1 MDAQISKDPYF
12 SQKRASSILFGVL
25 LVHIGIIAIPL
36 IYSSLTDYFDPPV
49 IVMKVGLADLP
60 LGDSPDAGAPADAP
74 ADSAVSEPDPVS
86 VDDIPDPHQ
95 VADLPP
101 DIPPPPPKVE
111 NPPPKPKTDTK
122 KPVEEPPPKPK
133 TDTKTNV
140 KPPKTEQKKDP
151 PKTQTKQD
159 PPKSNLL
166 KPEDIIKPKNTK
178 TQAQIEAERRA
189 REAAEAKAKADA
201 RARQDLIADIRNT
214 ASGSGQQ
221 QGRFGTTNPGQ
232 QGILATKEMRDYYE
246 QLNAFIRPKWNAVSP
261 ASTELSGKIAN
272 WPTIALTIAKDGRIT
287 KVVIVRKSGNKA
299 IDAAVE
305 ALIADLKA
313 VPVPPQ
319 AAVINV
325 TLDIR

>member
-189 REAAEAKAKADA
+189 REAAEARAKADA
-201 RARQDLIADIRNT
+201 RARQDLIADIR
-214 ASGSGQQ
+214 AAVGE
-221 QGRFGTTNPGQ
+221 QGRFGTTNSGQ